1 MLLKIAF
8 AKDSSL
14 ASQAIV
20 LKCSKWPLFLKVSMV
35 KKEAWRNQLSRR
47 LAALWLMESMT

>member
-1 MLLKIAF
+1 MLLKIAC